1 MMNILFL
8 NIPNREQITRRYM
21 CSYVS
26 NESLLPPLELISLAS
41 IAELLGHE
49 VSLLDA
55 IAEKKDNVETTEK
68 IKEINPSII
77 VSLTGFECFEED
89 LDFIKDLK
97 KSNPTVKI
105 ILFGHYP
112 THFPYETL
120 LNSDSDFVLQGES
133 ELTFKNL
140 LIKLSEENKCFDD
153 VDGLCYLREGELVQI
168 GSFQRVNSFVD
179 LPLPSYHLLPI
190 NSYYEPLLPKP
201 FAMVQS
207 VRGCPYQCNYC
218 VKSFGTKTT
227 VLKPEDII
235 LHIKELKQL
244 FNINSL
250 RFIDDTFTFDKE
262 RVINIC
268 KLIIEEKLKIDWTC
282 LSRPDNLNEEMLI
295 WMKKAGC
302 KRIYLGVETGS
313 QKMLDIYKKRINREE
328 AIQKI
333 QLCKKIGIQSA
344 AFLMIGHPM
353 ETEKDIDETLSF
365 ILESKVNLISVSP
378 LTPYPGTSLF
388 KELSGE
394 IDFNIYPYK
403 NQWKENSIGINYL
416 KRSERINK
424 SFYMRFSFIKNN
436 VGLIILNPFN
446 FLKLS
451 LRVFIESKLSGRL
464 FFGGI
469 KPHNNK

>member
-1 MMNILFL
+1 MNILFL
-8 NIPNREQITRRYM
+8 NIPNREQVTRRYM

-55 IAEKKDNVETTEK
+55 IAEKKGNVETNEK

-97 KSNPTVKI
+97 KNNPTIKI

-120 LNSDSDFVLQGES
+120 LNSNTDFVLQGES

-140 LIKLSEENKCFDD
+140 LNTLSDQNKCFDD
-153 VDGLCYLREGELVQI
+153 VDGLCYLKEGELVKI
-168 GSFQRVNSFVD
+168 GSFQRINSFVS

-190 NSYYEPLLPKP
+190 NSYYEPLLSKP

-207 VRGCPYQCNYC
+207 IRGCPYQCNYC

-227 VLKPEDII
+227 VLNPEDVI
-235 LHIKELKQL
+235 LHIKELKKL

-262 RVINIC
+262 RVIKIC
-268 KLIIEEKLKIDWTC
+268 KLIVEEKLKIDWTC
-282 LSRPDNLNEEMLI
+282 LSRPDNLNEEMLT

-313 QKMLDIYKKRINREE
+313 QKMLDLYKKRINREE

-333 QLCKKIGIQSA
+333 LLCKKIGIQSA
-344 AFLMIGHPM
+344 AFLMIGHPN

-388 KELSGE
+388 KDLSNE

-403 NQWKENSIGINYL
+403 NQWKNSTILASYIKRSNKINKKFYFGINFIRNNINLFLENPKKFL
-416 KRSERINK
+416 KISVNIIIQ
-424 SFYMRFSFIKNN
+424 SKNN
-436 VGLIILNPFN
+436 GW
-446 FLKLS
+446 
-451 LRVFIESKLSGRL
+451 L

-469 KPHNNK
+469 KPYRNK